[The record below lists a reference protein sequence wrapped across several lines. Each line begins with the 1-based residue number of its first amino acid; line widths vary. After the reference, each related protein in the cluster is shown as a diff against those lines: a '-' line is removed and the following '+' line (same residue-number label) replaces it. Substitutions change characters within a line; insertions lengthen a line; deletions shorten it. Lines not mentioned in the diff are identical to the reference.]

1 MSGNRR
7 DFFTRLT
14 SLGAGLWAGRGS
26 MSAQHDMGQMDH
38 MQHRNMKDGAMPP
51 PSKTQPAREVGV
63 TPGKGAP
70 SAGSVPVVTLD
81 VADLPFRMDNGV
93 KVFNLIAEPVKQVI
107 VPGRTFDLWG
117 FNGSAPGPTIQANE
131 GDRVRILFDNH
142 LPEPTGIH
150 WHGLELPIEMDGV
163 PGIGQKPVMPG
174 ERFVYEFSLH
184 QNGTFFYHPHMAMQ
198 EMVGMLGGFIIHPK
212 TPYTPHVDKDFL
224 IALQEY
230 AVLPNSTIP
239 NSMSMEF
246 NWLTFNGKAG
256 PASTPLII
264 RQGERVRV
272 RLINMGMDHH
282 PIHLHGFTFWE
293 TGREGARQ
301 QETAWT
307 RGNTTLVGVAQA
319 KDFEFVADR
328 LGDWMLHCHLPH
340 HMMNQMASNVGPMT
354 RLGHGMQDGGSM
366 EEGMGMLR
374 SGNAT
379 SENRGPSLGRALGIG
394 SSSDMPRTNGPLTQS
409 EADKAMANMP
419 GMDHSRMA
427 GMDHSMQ
434 GMDHSK
440 MDPTKMNHSGM
451 QGMGDMKM
459 PELPKNANQVPL
471 FPQDAYMEGPM
482 MAMDKQV
489 EKPETYGLPAGWSGF
504 SGGMMTLVRVLPGEQ
519 YEKIMDLKAQQR
531 MSGPQGKSA

>member
-1 MSGNRR
+1 MNNRR
-7 DFFTRLT
+7 VFFSKLS
-14 SLGAGLWAGRGS
+14 SLSAGLFAGTGLL
-26 MSAQHDMGQMDH
+26 SAQQKGPQNGAMGQMD
-38 MQHRNMKDGAMPP
+38 MQHMANP
-51 PSKTQPAREVGV
+51 QPAANLRVQ
-63 TPGKGAP
+63 PGENAVRGGLP
-70 SAGSVPVVTLD
+70 VPVTTLD
-81 VADLPFRMDNGV
+81 VGDLPFTIDNGV
-93 KVFNLIAEPVKQVI
+93 KVFNLVAEPVKQVI

-117 FNGSAPGPTIQANE
+117 FNGSAPGPTIQATE
-131 GDRVRILFDNH
+131 GDRVRIVFDNH

-174 ERFVYEFSLH
+174 ERFVYEFPLH

-212 TPYTPHVDKDFL
+212 IAYAPHVDKDYL

-230 AVLPNSTIP
+230 AVLPNSSIP
-239 NSMSMEF
+239 NSMNMEF

-264 RQGERVRV
+264 RKGERVRI

-301 QETAWT
+301 QESAWT

-340 HMMNQMASNVGPMT
+340 HMMNQMSSNVGPMT
-354 RLGHGMQDGGSM
+354 RLGHGMQAGASM
-366 EEGMGMLR
+366 EDGMGMLR
-374 SGNAT
+374 DGNAT
-379 SENRGPSLGRALGIG
+379 SENRGPSLGRGLGVG
-394 SSSDMPRTNGPLTQS
+394 SSTDMPRSNGPLSQS

-419 GMDHSRMA
+419 GMDHSKMA
-427 GMDHSMQ
+427 GMDHGSMQ
-434 GMDHSK
+434 GM
-440 MDPTKMNHSGM
+440 SG
-451 QGMGDMKM
+451 MKM
-459 PELPKNANQVPL
+459 PELPGDANKVHL
-471 FPQDAYMEGPM
+471 FPQDAFMEGPM
-482 MAMDKQV
+482 MAIDKEV
-489 EKPETYGLPAGWSGF
+489 DKPEGYGLPPGWSGF
-504 SGGMMTLVRVLPGEQ
+504 VGGMMTLVRVLPAEQ
-519 YEKIMDLKAQQR
+519 YEKILALKAQQKGNGAR
-531 MSGPQGKSA
+531 